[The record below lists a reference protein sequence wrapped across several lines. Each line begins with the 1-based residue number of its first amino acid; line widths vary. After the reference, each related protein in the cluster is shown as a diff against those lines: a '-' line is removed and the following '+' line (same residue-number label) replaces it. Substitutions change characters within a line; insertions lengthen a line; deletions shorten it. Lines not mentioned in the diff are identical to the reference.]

1 LAACSRRY
9 RSARRRQVQLNSNVR
24 TLIKQQSEQIK
35 VTKLGYV
42 ATALLVGFLLTLGLV
57 FLLGRSIFL
66 IIGVLLAMLT
76 VEQISTKSS
85 MLRLI
90 RLGLYVGLALG
101 WLFVIYGP
109 LVALG

>member
-1 LAACSRRY
+1 
-9 RSARRRQVQLNSNVR
+9 VQLNSNVR

-42 ATALLVGFLLTLGLV
+42 GTALLVGFLLTLGLV